1 MNEEDVSKEIEE
13 VTHRYM
19 QRVTDGNALGTARK
33 EREAKEREAELAEL
47 PPPLPFV
54 LVVLND
60 TTAITYDARQHTSLH
75 LRRNPPR
82 RTRVVNTRGFV

>member
-1 MNEEDVSKEIEE
+1 MNEEDVFKEIEE

-19 QRVTDGNALGTARK
+19 QRVTDGNTLGTAWK
-33 EREAKEREAELAEL
+33 EREAKEREVELAEL

-54 LVVLND
+54 LIVLD
-60 TTAITYDARQHTSLH
+60 DKTVL

>member
-1 MNEEDVSKEIEE
+1 MNEDEVFKEIEE

-19 QRVTDGNALGTARK
+19 QRVTDGNALGTAWK
-33 EREAKEREAELAEL
+33 EREAKEREVELAEL
-47 PPPLPFV
+47 PPPVPFV

-60 TTAITYDARQHTSLH
+60 RTLL

-82 RTRVVNTRGFV
+82 RARVVNTRGFV

>member
-1 MNEEDVSKEIEE
+1 MNEDDIFKEIEE
-13 VTHRYM
+13 VTCRYM
-19 QRVTDGNALGTARK
+19 QRVTDGNALGTAWK
-33 EREAKEREAELAEL
+33 EREAKEREEAETAELAEL

-60 TTAITYDARQHTSLH
+60 KTLL

-82 RTRVVNTRGFV
+82 RARVVNTRGFV

>member
-1 MNEEDVSKEIEE
+1 MNEEDVFKEIEE

-19 QRVTDGNALGTARK
+19 QRVTDGNALGTAWK
-33 EREAKEREAELAEL
+33 EREAREREVELAEL
-47 PPPLPFV
+47 PPPPFV

-60 TTAITYDARQHTSLH
+60 TTLH

-82 RTRVVNTRGFV
+82 RARVVNTRGFV